1 MKKQSYRRNNTTVTT
16 CNISCS
22 TLRMLREKH
31 KKYPKRFK
39 LKGFS
44 EKVVFLV
51 GKSTYDMDGIEIV
64 FKGEEKAAL

>member
-1 MKKQSYRRNNTTVTT
+1 
-16 CNISCS
+16 
-22 TLRMLREKH
+22 MLREKH
-31 KKYPKRFK
+31 NKYPKRFK

-44 EKVVFLV
+44 EKVVFLE